1 MSHKL
6 NAGIAVIGIDI
17 GKNSFHVVGLD
28 RRGAIVLRQKWSR
41 GQVETRLANLPPCL
55 IGMEACVGAHHL
67 SRRLTSLGHDAR
79 LNARL
84 MPAKYVR
91 PYSRGQKND
100 FRDAEAIAE
109 AVQRPT
115 MKFVAT
121 KTAEQLD
128 LQALHRVRERLVSQ
142 RTSIINQIRAFLLER
157 AVAVRQGLR
166 FLRAELPRILATPC
180 DALSPRMLRVIEDL
194 AGDWRRLDERI
205 EDLSSE
211 IEVLARRD
219 VGCERL
225 MGVPGI
231 GPIIS
236 SAMVAAIGSGDAFT
250 KGRDFAAWLG
260 LVPKQISTGD
270 RTILGKISVQRPT
283 MKFVATKTA
292 EQLDLQALHRVR
304 ERLVSQRTGI
314 INQIR
319 AFLLER
325 GVAVRQGLRFLRAEL
340 PRILATPC
348 DALSPRMLRVIED
361 LAGDWR
367 RLDERIEDLSSEI
380 KVLARR
386 DVGCERL
393 MGVPGIGPIISSA
406 MVAAIGSGD
415 AFTKG
420 RDFAAWLG
428 LVPKQIS
435 TGDRTILGKISKRG
449 NRYLRVLFVQ
459 AAWVVLI
466 KPKSWQHHGL
476 KPWLEAAKKRLHH
489 NVLAIAL
496 ANKLA
501 RIAWSVLDENDMEDR
516 SSRRMR
522 TLVTLMAR

>member
-1 MSHKL
+1 MSQKP
-6 NAGIAVIGIDI
+6 NTAIAVVGIDI
-17 GKNSFHVVGLD
+17 GKNSFHIVGQD
-28 RRGAIVLRQKWSR
+28 ERGAIALRQKWSR
-41 GQVETRLANLPPCL
+41 GQVEARFANMPPCL

-67 SRRLTSLGHDAR
+67 SRKLKALGHEAR
-79 LNARL
+79 M

-91 PYSRGQKND
+91 PYSKGQKND

-121 KTAEQLD
+121 KTAD
-128 LQALHRVRERLVSQ
+128 
-142 RTSIINQIRAFLLER
+142 
-157 AVAVRQGLR
+157 
-166 FLRAELPRILATPC
+166 
-180 DALSPRMLRVIEDL
+180 
-194 AGDWRRLDERI
+194 
-205 EDLSSE
+205 
-211 IEVLARRD
+211 
-219 VGCERL
+219 
-225 MGVPGI
+225 
-231 GPIIS
+231 
-236 SAMVAAIGSGDAFT
+236 
-250 KGRDFAAWLG
+250 
-260 LVPKQISTGD
+260 
-270 RTILGKISVQRPT
+270 
-283 MKFVATKTA
+283 
-292 EQLDLQALHRVR
+292 QLDLQALHRVR

-325 GVAVRQGLRFLRAEL
+325 GIAVRQGLRFLRVEL
-340 PRILATPC
+340 PRILATPS
-348 DALSPRMLRVIED
+348 DVLSPRMVRVIEG

-367 RLDERIEDLSSEI
+367 RLDERIEGLSDEI
-380 KVLARR
+380 EAIAHQ
-386 DVGCERL
+386 DAGCERL
-393 MGVPGIGPIISSA
+393 MSVPGIGPIISSA

-466 KPKSWQHHGL
+466 KPKIWERHGL
-476 KPWLEAAKKRLHH
+476 KPWIEAAKKRLHR

-501 RIAWSVLDENDMEDR
+501 RIAWSVLARGRAFEVSKIDG
-516 SSRRMR
+516 
-522 TLVTLMAR
+522 LVAQSA